1 MLPGAIFN
9 DGADA
14 IANDLGLSRSGW
26 TGAEAQFSQ
35 AVDAFGKSELVK
47 FFPAK
52 EHVLTIMPDCGLS
65 HQPLFGFVFI
75 IVVILT
81 MQKQTG
87 SDMSLFAN
95 PDFAQCVTASF
106 DRQNAMRLI
115 RATLQVVEHGRTE
128 IHVPRWDG
136 IEQQH
141 GFVHGGV
148 VGMIADSAA
157 GYAAMSMVAVT
168 ASVLTVEYKINLVAP
183 ADGEKLI
190 ARGQV
195 VRAGRTLIVT
205 KAEVFAVTEGKET
218 LCALMQQTMMV
229 MHGKTEK

>member
-1 MLPGAIFN
+1 
-9 DGADA
+9 
-14 IANDLGLSRSGW
+14 
-26 TGAEAQFSQ
+26 
-35 AVDAFGKSELVK
+35 
-47 FFPAK
+47 
-52 EHVLTIMPDCGLS
+52 
-65 HQPLFGFVFI
+65 
-75 IVVILT
+75 
-81 MQKQTG
+81 MQEQTG
-87 SDMSLFAN
+87 SDVSHFAN
-95 PDFAQCVTASF
+95 PNFAECVTASF
-106 DRQNAMRLI
+106 DRQNAMHLI

-128 IHVPRWDG
+128 IHVPHWDG

-157 GYAAMSMVAVT
+157 GYAAMSIVAVT

-205 KAEVFAVTEGKET
+205 KAEVFAVKKGQEI

-229 MHGKTEK
+229 MNGKKEKR